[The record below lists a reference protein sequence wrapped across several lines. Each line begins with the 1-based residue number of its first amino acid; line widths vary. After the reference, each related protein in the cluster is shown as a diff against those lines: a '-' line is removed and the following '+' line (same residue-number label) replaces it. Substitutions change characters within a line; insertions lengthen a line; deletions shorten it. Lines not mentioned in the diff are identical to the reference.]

1 MSNGPSWPNSP
12 PEIRLPKL
20 PKLPGQA
27 IVLGVIVV
35 FLLLLSW
42 NSIYQVGAE
51 EEALILRL
59 GRYTGQ
65 TYGPGLHGMIP
76 FVDQVINVPVRRQLK
91 QEFGYRTLEAGRRTQ
106 YDTRDYAQESLML
119 TGDLNVADVEWIVQ
133 YKIDDP
139 YKFLFKVHDVEST
152 FRDLSEAVMRTVIGD
167 HSVDEVLTIGRSKI
181 AAEAQLMLQKLCD
194 RYDTGISVEQL
205 VLQDVNPPDK
215 VKPSFNEVNQAI
227 QEKEQLINVAR
238 AEYNKAVPRAEGE
251 AQEQIRRAE
260 GYALERVNNAEGDAA
275 RFLALYEEYRKSPV
289 VTRRRL
295 YLETVA
301 KVLPRLGEKIIV
313 DERLKNMLP
322 VMNLS
327 GAGFKPPV
335 AASRKGGAK

>member
-1 MSNGPSWPNSP
+1 MSNGPSWPSSP

-20 PKLPGQA
+20 PKLPGKTIA
-27 IVLGVIVV
+27 LGVIVV
-35 FLLLLSW
+35 FLLLVSW

-65 TYGPGLHGMIP
+65 PYGPGLHGMIP

-106 YDTRDYAQESLML
+106 YDARDYPQESLML

-133 YKIDDP
+133 YKVDEP
-139 YKFLFKVHDVEST
+139 YKFLFKVDDVEST

-181 AAEAQLMLQKLCD
+181 AADAQLMLQKLCD
-194 RYDTGISVEQL
+194 KYDTGISVEQL

-251 AQEQIRRAE
+251 AEEQIRRAE

-275 RFLALYEEYRKSPV
+275 RFLALYEEYRKAPA

-301 KVLPRLGEKIIV
+301 KVLPRLGEKIVV

-327 GAGFKPPV
+327 GAELSPPL